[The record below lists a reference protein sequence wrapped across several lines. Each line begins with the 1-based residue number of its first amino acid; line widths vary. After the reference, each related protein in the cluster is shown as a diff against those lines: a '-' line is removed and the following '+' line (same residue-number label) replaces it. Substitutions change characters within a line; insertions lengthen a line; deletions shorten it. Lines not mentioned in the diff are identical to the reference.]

1 MTQAPPTRTHNA
13 IPFLTWVWAGALIVG
28 GAGFALGSTGLLAG
42 LGPAG
47 ASPAPLLAAGLAALA
62 LPFAVRWLV
71 TRDEWWAP
79 LTAWIFVV
87 LAAFVLLAAGGPR
100 LAQLAVST
108 LLIGAA
114 LPFGA
119 LYLAD
124 RSRWWRLIPLY
135 GLVVLAALLN
145 LTVLPLPRLMLLA
158 FGVLAAALPVWG
170 GYMADR
176 GRWWLLPPAGLLT
189 IAGVGMLGAA
199 TLLHSGLGTFYV
211 LVNATLGLICLALWL
226 TARRFGWLLWMAI
239 GFGLG
244 AVFSIWFPSSASF
257 ALVALALGG
266 YIAVRQIEATR
277 RARGSATAPQQSPS
291 QPSQPAQA
299 AAAQQPAAPQ
309 PSTPRP
315 PTPGTAPAA
324 PPAASTPATS
334 PGLLADREA
343 TAGLEARQAVQG
355 DGRPV
360 VEFRPLDPFKAR
372 REQAQ
377 KEQQDEEE

>member
-1 MTQAPPTRTHNA
+1 MTQSLPPRNRNA
-13 IPFLTWVWAGALIVG
+13 ITFLAWVWAGALIVG

-42 LGPAG
+42 LGPIS
-47 ASPAPLLAAGLAALA
+47 ASPAPLLAAGLALLA

-87 LAAFVLLAAGGPR
+87 LAVFVLLAASGPR

-119 LYLAD
+119 LYLAN
-124 RSRWWRLIPLY
+124 RAHWWWLIPLY

-158 FGVLAAALPVWG
+158 FGVLAAALPFWG

-176 GRWWLLPPAGLLT
+176 ARWGLLLPAGMLT
-189 IAGVGMLGAA
+189 AIGVVMLGAS
-199 TLLHSGLGTFYV
+199 TLLHAGAGTFYV
-211 LVNATLGLICLALWL
+211 LVNTSSALICLALWL
-226 TARRFGWLLWMAI
+226 TARRFNGLLWLAI

-244 AVFSIWFPSSASF
+244 AVFAIWFPTSASF
-257 ALVALALGG
+257 AFVALALGG
-266 YIAVRQIEATR
+266 YIAARQIAASR
-277 RARGSATAPQQSPS
+277 RARATTGASAQVAQKTTTQST
-291 QPSQPAQA
+291 PAVTP
-299 AAAQQPAAPQ
+299 PA
-309 PSTPRP
+309 TPRP
-315 PTPGTAPAA
+315 PAPGAT
-324 PPAASTPATS
+324 PPAASSTAASAPAPS
-334 PGLLADREA
+334 PGAQADREA
-343 TAGLEARQAVQG
+343 TAGLKARQAAGNGSQ
-355 DGRPV
+355 PI

-377 KEQQDEEE
+377 EEEQQDDEE